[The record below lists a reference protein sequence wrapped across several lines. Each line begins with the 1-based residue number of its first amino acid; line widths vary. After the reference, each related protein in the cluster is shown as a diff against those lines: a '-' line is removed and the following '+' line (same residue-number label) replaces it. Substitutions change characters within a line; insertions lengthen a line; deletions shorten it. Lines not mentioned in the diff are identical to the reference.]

1 MDAHPGTYTQQQQQL
16 QLQQQQLLVP
26 VRQPRL
32 YIIVLPVR
40 EPERTPEV
48 PEDSKEV
55 FEACW
60 KRFELRYKLKE
71 VHVPREVVWLNGAP
85 GAGKGVNTDHVL
97 QTRGL
102 DISMCISSLLK
113 SDKDISGLI
122 ERGEMVPDALV
133 IDLLL
138 EALLINGCDTV
149 ECGVLVDGFPRT
161 SMQVDFLKL
170 LGNKLTELHMLWAS
184 TSHRDRFPRP
194 LFKVVMLYVDE
205 ETSITRQLERA
216 KVASVHNKRVM
227 DAGAGDLWAQR
238 TTDLSIETCKKRYDI
253 FRQHHSAVLRLKQFF
268 PFHLIDAM
276 GSLAETQEAITTEL
290 RYQSSLD
297 LSYET
302 YAAIRHL
309 PLAVDLTKSARQQL
323 VMRLDNHAE
332 LHSANFQR
340 VIDIITTEIMPLI
353 KESGLAGRSEYV
365 SESKVF
371 EEHPRM
377 AQILIDILTDRGY
390 STSHGTMV
398 QHVPVSMDFTTGL
411 IKNTKK
417 ILHKFTIS
425 WDTSGVRERA
435 MEISQGL
442 AEVTVH
448 NVRISQSFMPTDHAA
463 RELRTPQPNTSS
475 SLGGDNST
483 MHSLRESVNGS

>member
-1 MDAHPGTYTQQQQQL
+1 MPTQAPTL
-16 QLQQQQLLVP
+16 
-26 VRQPRL
+26 
-32 YIIVLPVR
+32 VLPVR

-102 DISMCISSLLK
+102 DMSMCISSLLK

-365 SESKVF
+365 SEGGKADACPGVTPAAALRPSWL
-371 EEHPRM
+371 PRQ
-377 AQILIDILTDRGY
+377 AQRMWSFDSRRGDRSRVLPVQATGLIGG
-390 STSHGTMV
+390 STR
-398 QHVPVSMDFTTGL
+398 GL

-463 RELRTPQPNTSS
+463 RELRTPPPTS
-475 SLGGDNST
+475 SLGGDNSS
-483 MHSLRESVNGS
+483 MHSLRDAVNGS